1 MILIHGIGADLMY
14 TIGIRCMTLTAI
26 SCGASYVPTTMIFL
40 LLTTAILSI
49 GNATPISE
57 KLLDEIFKAE
67 YEFVYYYDNASRWE
81 ELSPY
86 NYWGG
91 GNAQTGRYYRCE
103 TTAYIYNG
111 QPYRYRFKPT
121 AFTSELAQYRDS
133 EGFICINQEYR
144 VLNPNDNYALTGFYI
159 MDHRYFS
166 GTQEPFYYF
175 DNSTGNFFFM
185 QGDVRH
191 DRSFWGWDAKMPG
204 FWFHRLIRRYGT
216 TTLQI
221 PVCTATMRNIT
232 GKQTAVC
239 TTT

>member
-1 MILIHGIGADLMY
+1 MERRTCCIWCKEKDLKDDPDTWYWGRSDVYNWDPMY
-14 TIGIRCMTLTAI
+14 DFDCYKLWSFLCAYYYDF
-26 SCGASYVPTTMIFL
+26 SASDNGDIKYWKCNSDT
-40 LLTTAILSI
+40 
-49 GNATPISE
+49 E

-166 GTQEPFYYF
+166 GTQEPF
-175 DNSTGNFFFM
+175 TI
-185 QGDVRH
+185 
-191 DRSFWGWDAKMPG
+191 
-204 FWFHRLIRRYGT
+204 LIIQPVIFSLCRR
-216 TTLQI
+216 
-221 PVCTATMRNIT
+221 CSA
-232 GKQTAVC
+232 
-239 TTT
+239 